1 MCLLPYDAT
10 GAYSFPQIASFKDI
24 SVDKGNAPKLQIFDI
39 VLGAL
44 YMAALAVELI
54 GLLGAALV
62 CSIKVLLNY
71 ISDLGDVAKTLRNSF
86 VRILVSRSCCYCHRN
101 GIVAGGNPLRIQGV
115 FQIVLRGI

>member
-62 CSIKVLLNY
+62 CSIEVILRY
-71 ISDLGDVAKTLRNSF
+71 VSDLGDVAKTLRNSF
-86 VRILVSRSCCYCHRN
+86 IRILVSRSCCYCHWN
-101 GIVAGGNPLRIQGV
+101 GIVAGCDPLCFQGA
-115 FQIVLRGI
+115 FEIVVNGI

>member
-1 MCLLPYDAT
+1 MT
-10 GAYSFPQIASFKDI
+10 GAYSFLQIASFKDI

-71 ISDLGDVAKTLRNSF
+71 ISDLGDVAKTLRNTF
-86 VRILVSRSCCYCHRN
+86 IRILISRSCCHCHWN
-101 GIVAGGNPLRIQGV
+101 GIVAGCDPFCFQGA
-115 FQIVLRGI
+115 FQFVLKGI